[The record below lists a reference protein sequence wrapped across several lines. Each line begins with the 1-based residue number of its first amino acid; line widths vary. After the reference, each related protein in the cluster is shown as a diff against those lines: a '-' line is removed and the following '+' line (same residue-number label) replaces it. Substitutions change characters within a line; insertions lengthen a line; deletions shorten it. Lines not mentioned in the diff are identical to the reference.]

1 MLSKKQINL
10 QITYKTFFTRSET
23 WSGVSIFKPIWD
35 LEHTIVDAVAE
46 AVSPLG
52 GGSVLG
58 YANML
63 TYRNKDVM
71 LSSVQEYHGLNKAF
85 FTPFEKVWVILF
97 FAGGQT
103 AGQQHPWQA
112 TLDIYRSGTV
122 FSQQPILHE
131 SSTVSCPQ

>member
-1 MLSKKQINL
+1 M
-10 QITYKTFFTRSET
+10 
-23 WSGVSIFKPIWD
+23 
-35 LEHTIVDAVAE
+35 DAVAE

-85 FTPFEKVWVILF
+85 FHSSRESVGDPVLCRWTNGRPTASL
-97 FAGGQT
+97 AGYPGHLQEWNSLQPT
-103 AGQQHPWQA
+103 ADPA
-112 TLDIYRSGTV
+112 
-122 FSQQPILHE
+122 
-131 SSTVSCPQ
+131 